1 MKRDKNPS
9 RAKIRS
15 LSTLVFILL
24 FSAAS
29 LFANGDSPRF
39 GGGMGC
45 LFQYAS
51 VQTGYGS
58 LRGLGW
64 GIGGRLHF
72 YLGDHVRVGAM
83 GSTWNLGYDNPG
95 LKGSYYDLG
104 YGGLTVEYGWRF
116 FFSRISFGAV
126 LGGGGI
132 TSLHVVSKD
141 TSNNISAVYKSYS
154 TAIYSPMVT
163 FEQSLTK
170 QMALMLVAEFL
181 VGNRLGDNQM
191 LGYPGLRVGV
201 LFNK

>member
-1 MKRDKNPS
+1 MKRGKNPPV
-9 RAKIRS
+9 AAIWC
-15 LSTLVFILL
+15 LSSSVFILL

-29 LFANGDSPRF
+29 LFAKGDSPRF

-51 VQTGYGS
+51 VQTDHGS
-58 LRGLGW
+58 LNGLGW

-83 GSTWNLGYDNPG
+83 GSTWGLGYDNPG

-126 LGGGGI
+126 FGGGGV
-132 TSLHVVSKD
+132 TSLHV
-141 TSNNISAVYKSYS
+141 TANNADGTISAVYKSYP

-170 QMALMLVAEFL
+170 QMALMIVAEFL

-191 LGYPGLRVGV
+191 LGYPGLRVGFI
-201 LFNK
+201 FNK

>member
-1 MKRDKNPS
+1 MKRGKNPPV
-9 RAKIRS
+9 AAILC
-15 LSTLVFILL
+15 LSAPVFVLL
-24 FSAAS
+24 FSAGS
-29 LFANGDSPRF
+29 LFAKDDSPRF

-72 YLGDHVRVGAM
+72 YLGNHVRIGAM
-83 GSTWNLGYDNPG
+83 GSTWNLGYDSPG

-104 YGGLTVEYGWRF
+104 YGGLTAEYGWRF
-116 FFSRISFGAV
+116 LASRISFGAL

-132 TSLHVVSKD
+132 TSLHVVSED
-141 TSNNISAVYKSYS
+141 ADHNITGLYKSYG

-170 QMALMLVAEFL
+170 QMALMLVAELL
-181 VGNRLGDNQM
+181 VGNRLGNSQI
-191 LGYPGLRVGV
+191 LGYPGLRLGF
-201 LFNK
+201 LFNR